1 MDNLFSGD
9 TTFKRD
15 SIETRFIPLTVNIG
29 EVKQV
34 EVDFKK
40 KANLITS
47 IMYSSTWAFT
57 KAIVLNGDNQNR

>member
-40 KANLITS
+40 KANLITT
-47 IMYSSTWAFT
+47 ILYSSTWAFT
-57 KAIVLNGDNQNR
+57 KATVLNGDNQNR